1 MEQVEAGL
9 ESDRRR
15 KEAEGRELVE
25 GEEEEEEER
34 ISQGRKEVL

>member
-1 MEQVEAGL
+1 MEQTEAGL

-15 KEAEGRELVE
+15 RKEGRELVE
-25 GEEEEEEER
+25 GEEEEER

>member
-1 MEQVEAGL
+1 MEQVEAGP

-25 GEEEEEEER
+25 GEGR
-34 ISQGRKEVL
+34 ISQGRKEVP